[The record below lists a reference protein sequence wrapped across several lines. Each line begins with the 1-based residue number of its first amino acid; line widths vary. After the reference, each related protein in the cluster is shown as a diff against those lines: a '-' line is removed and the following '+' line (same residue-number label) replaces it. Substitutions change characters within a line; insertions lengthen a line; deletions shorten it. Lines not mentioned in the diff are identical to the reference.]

1 MTRPRPPQE
10 QARADVLVV
19 GGGASGLM
27 AAIAARMW
35 GASVTLLERNPRVG
49 KKLLTTGNH
58 QCNLSNLHLKADR
71 FHGDPVLAMAVIAKF
86 NLNATLALFWR
97 LGLES
102 ARDGEGRVYPRSF
115 QAAAVL
121 DALRF
126 EADESGVHTACG
138 ATVDRL
144 ERDGEGF
151 AARTEDG
158 RLFRAGRVI
167 LCTGGKAAPQTGS
180 DGRGLDLARALGHSV
195 VEPQPA
201 LVQLKLDGALHKAM
215 EGMRWTARVRLLVDG
230 REDGAAEDEV
240 LFTPYGLSGP
250 AALALSRSAVE
261 AWAAG
266 RRVEV
271 ELDLLPEQP
280 ETETLHFIQYRAV
293 NKPGRA
299 LEHFLTGWINKR
311 IGQTLLKSLGLDWSR
326 PWSSLAE
333 AEQALLARALH
344 HWAFPVAGHTGW
356 PNAQTTAGGVE
367 TAEVDPDT
375 LESRLVPGLHFA
387 GEVLNIDGDSGGY
400 NLQWAW
406 SSGWVAGFAAAGP
419 LHEPV

>member
-1 MTRPRPPQE
+1 
-10 QARADVLVV
+10 
-19 GGGASGLM
+19 
-27 AAIAARMW
+27 
-35 GASVTLLERNPRVG
+35 
-49 KKLLTTGNH
+49 
-58 QCNLSNLHLKADR
+58 
-71 FHGDPVLAMAVIAKF
+71 
-86 NLNATLALFWR
+86 
-97 LGLES
+97 
-102 ARDGEGRVYPRSF
+102 VYPRSF